1 MISSSIGD
9 TNPQPSPS
17 TSTGTTTPGVA
28 PKVEGSGRPIDR
40 AHCDAVL
47 NFLFRMACQLN
58 DVSTTP
64 GAMSP
69 GESLSRRCVN
79 LLKLAIKPELWQ
91 QPFDLK
97 LTWLDKVFTSIE
109 GQQPNIGNICTALE
123 LLTFLLTVLKKEQIL
138 TTFRP
143 LQRGLSACVTCT
155 NTRIIK
161 LMHGLLTRLM
171 AIFPTDS
178 HHKHDELETL
188 YATISKM
195 IYEGLA
201 AFEKNP
207 QANPSTLFGT
217 LMTLKAAC
225 TNNQSYI
232 DRLITP
238 FMRLLNRLTK
248 DHLGGI
254 ANNQNG
260 NGEAATNAGSIA
272 LELLV
277 VSLDLVKNRVVVMNV
292 EMRKTFIGGVLV
304 GLIEKSNDVKVIK
317 AIVKMIEEWMK
328 NKNSPVTVSQAPTLR
343 EKSIL
348 LVKLMQ
354 YVEKRFA
361 DDQELNGQFLE
372 LVNYIYRDEQLKI
385 TELTS
390 KLEAAFLA
398 GLRCSQPKIRAK
410 FFEVFDGS
418 MRRRLHDR
426 LLYIICSHAWDSIG
440 QHYWIKQCIE
450 LLILTANTTTQ
461 IQNSNENHLLPS
473 ISSVSLNSFLQNLI
487 IPHL

>member
-1 MISSSIGD
+1 
-9 TNPQPSPS
+9 
-17 TSTGTTTPGVA
+17 
-28 PKVEGSGRPIDR
+28 
-40 AHCDAVL
+40 
-47 NFLFRMACQLN
+47 MACQLN

-64 GAMSP
+64 GTMSP

-79 LLKLAIKPELWQ
+79 LLKLAIKPDVWQ

-143 LQRGLSACVTCT
+143 LQRGLSACVTCP
-155 NTRIIK
+155 NTRVIK

-195 IYEGLA
+195 IFEGLA
-201 AFEKNP
+201 AFEKNA

-232 DRLITP
+232 DRLIIP

-277 VSLDLVKNRVVVMNV
+277 VSLDLVKNRVVVMSV
-292 EMRKTFIGGVLV
+292 EMRKMFIGGILV

-398 GLRCSQPKIRAK
+398 GLRCNQPKIRAK

-473 ISSVSLNSFLQNLI
+473 ISSVSLN
-487 IPHL
+487 HLNIFNVY